1 MIDRELLR
9 KLRRIELRTS
19 RLADDHLV
27 GSYHSVFKGQ
37 GMTFREVRRY
47 EPGDDV
53 RFIDWNVSARMGEL
67 FVKVFVEER
76 ETTVWLV
83 VDVSGSQRFGT
94 VRRAKV
100 DATAEVA
107 ALLAFTAVRNQ
118 DRVGLILFTDRVE
131 RFVPPRRGRP
141 HVLRVVREVLGAA
154 PEGRGTRLPQVL
166 ERLTRLARRRAIVF
180 VLSDFLD
187 EGHEPSLRRLALRH
201 DVVPIRIHD
210 PRERELPDMGIVT
223 FEDMER
229 GTLVDVDTSD
239 RRVRDTWKRW
249 AEQREAAYHET
260 LCRLR
265 IEGTEIGASEDPVGP
280 LVRLFRRREQR
291 MRRSR

>member
-67 FVKVFVEER
+67 YVKVFVEER

-94 VRRAKV
+94 LRRAKV
-100 DATAEVA
+100 DATAEMA
-107 ALLAFTAVRNQ
+107 ALLAFTAIRNQ
-118 DRVGLILFTDRVE
+118 DRVGLLLFTDRVE

-141 HVLRVVREVLGAA
+141 HVLRVVKEVLGAS
-154 PEGRGTRLPQVL
+154 PEGRGTRLPEAI
-166 ERLTRLARRRAIVF
+166 ERLGRLARRRAIVF

-187 EGHEPSLRRLALRH
+187 GGYEPSLRRLALRH
-201 DVVPIRIHD
+201 DVVPIRLLD
-210 PRERELPDMGIVT
+210 RRERDLPDMGIVT
-223 FEDMER
+223 FEDAER
-229 GTLVDVDTSD
+229 GVLVEVDTSSRRVRAAWRRWAARRETAHHDLLRRLGIEGVDVD
-239 RRVRDTWKRW
+239 
-249 AEQREAAYHET
+249 
-260 LCRLR
+260 
-265 IEGTEIGASEDPVGP
+265 ASEDPVPP
-280 LVRLFRRREQR
+280 LLSLFRRRE
-291 MRRSR
+291 RRLRRGR